1 MESPRAERPRRRWAR
16 IVAGAL
22 LLLIVLP
29 ALALLTAWVVLHN
42 LDRPWVKQR
51 LLPRVEAATGLQL
64 DYQTAHVAILSG
76 LRLEGLVVRTPAPFQ
91 GLAPEL
97 LRVGTLEARWS
108 PGSLLGGKTLVER
121 VALRDVTVVLVADDA
136 GPTSL
141 TLLTQPEATPEPL
154 PAEAP
159 LGTSQQLAS
168 FLASAP
174 PVAKVEVSGVS
185 VTYVR
190 VRSGEVVDRWSLRG
204 LAAVLDLKEQDGRWK
219 VFANLGAAGAPLP
232 LELSREGPAAPTGVA
247 ALELALSVEAGA
259 EAARA
264 QVDLEVTRQTF
275 DSRFTVRTLL
285 HGAVSARFDA
295 EKRHSIIELERTR
308 LTDSAQVEV
317 LAVLPDAA
325 DVPVVVT
332 RALADVDLG
341 RLSQAVPSEWRPA
354 TLERGKAHLDARDV
368 TLGAMPTLGTQGKLG
383 LDVDVTSLRMA
394 QDALH
399 VALGDGRVSLVATP
413 DSKQGLSAQ
422 LTFALRGLAVDGPTT
437 LRVPKAHGELK
448 GHQLRPE
455 PSSPL
460 MVAGDATLSATVDA
474 LDVRSSGVQAKAE
487 RMGFQL
493 RAPLAKEPPFALSAD
508 LPVGALQVV
517 MADGREVLN
526 GPVHLK
532 LDASEVFPLPDEP
545 GRSRARAR
553 VTLDVG
559 AVHASL
565 DATKGTDDVAY
576 TLALKTP
583 DLVIARP
590 FIPNDIAARLGWK
603 DLGVDLT
610 SKGTV
615 MALFSPSPRLDHR
628 TELRVQR
635 PVWDD
640 VTASNIALVLNS
652 RGDAWRHKGELDAR
666 VEGLRAGE
674 LEVGTQHQFMTL
686 DLDRRKPALRLVV
699 TSKEGLKG
707 GADVALSFDRKAR
720 ALRGDVTADLP
731 PLGPLSKLLA
741 RFHVPAAVDA
751 SKFALKLDVHGTLF
765 GVFKDITSEG
775 EVRLMPP
782 PLRGVGF
789 EGKAVVDA
797 LGIRWREDA
806 LSINLPAARWVVESR
821 IDGPRRS
828 VHGDLTAEKLT
839 VGLRDRRFT
848 FADLSHDA
856 TFTFSDQWEADEIEV
871 KQNLKARTLEQKPA
885 LPYPVQDL
893 TLSFTAR
900 RKASGVIHVPD
911 LFLSNGG
918 TSTELKVRGRL
929 DLSEERRRLALRG
942 QLSQDLSKLAQPG
955 RLESSGKVA
964 VEFRVASPDLVAFR
978 TFSSLLFQN
987 VNVRLPE
994 QGIAV
999 EALDGNVP
1007 LTENFQ
1013 FTEGQVRLLDDIDV
1027 NPYPMLRFAD
1037 QHPLLSRSG
1046 FVSVARITT
1055 PQVSISPLAGNLAI
1069 NQHVVSM
1076 TQLEMGVRGG
1086 RITGQ
1091 WLLDWQGKQST
1102 LEARVRATGVKSS
1115 HGEPF
1120 DGNAAMVISAKDRSI
1135 NGRAEI
1141 LRIGNRH
1148 LLDLLDL
1155 EDPRHVDPATN
1166 RVRYALSLG
1175 YPEHVR
1181 VSFNHGFGSLSI
1193 TMGGLAKLLSINDIR
1208 GIPMGPI
1215 VDQLIKSVPS
1225 LEATP

>member
-16 IVAGAL
+16 VFAGVL
-22 LLLIVLP
+22 LLLVVLP
-29 ALALLTAWVVLHN
+29 ALVLLAAVAVLRN
-42 LDRPWVKQR
+42 LDHPWVKPR
-51 LLPRVEAATGLQL
+51 ILPQVEAATGLQL

-76 LRLEGLVVRTPAPFQ
+76 LRLEGLVVRTPAP
-91 GLAPEL
+91 LHAAAPEL
-97 LRVGTLEARWS
+97 LRVGTLEAQWS
-108 PGSLLGGKTLVER
+108 PDSLLNGPTLLKR
-121 VALRDVTVVLVADDA
+121 VAVRDAVFTLVADDA

-141 TLLTQPEATPEPL
+141 TLLSQPETTPEPL
-154 PAEAP
+154 PAEVP
-159 LGTSQQLAS
+159 VGTSQQLAA

-174 PVAKVEVSGVS
+174 PVGKVEVSGLS
-185 VTYVR
+185 VAYVR
-190 VRSGEVVDRWSLRG
+190 VQRGEVVDRWSLRG

-219 VFANLGAAGAPLP
+219 VFANLGQAGAPLP
-232 LELSREGPAAPTGVA
+232 LELSREGPATPTGVA
-247 ALELALSVEAGA
+247 ALGLALSVEAGA

-264 QVDLEVTRQTF
+264 RVDLDVARQTF
-275 DSRFTVRTLL
+275 DSRFTVSTLL
-285 HGAVSARFDA
+285 HGAVAARFDA
-295 EKRHSIIELERTR
+295 EKRHTVLELERTR

-325 DVPVVVT
+325 EVPVLVT
-332 RALADVDLG
+332 RALAEVDLG
-341 RLSQAVPSEWRPA
+341 RLLQAVPAEWRPLV
-354 TLERGKAHLDARDV
+354 LEQGKAHLDAQDV
-368 TLGAMPTLGTQGKLG
+368 TLSAIPTLGAQGKLG
-383 LDVDVTSLRMA
+383 LDVDVTKVRLA
-394 QDALH
+394 QDALQ
-399 VALGDGRVSLVATP
+399 VALGSGRISLVATP
-413 DSKQGLSAQ
+413 DAKQGLSAQ
-422 LTFALRGLAVDGPTT
+422 LAFALQGLAVDGPTT
-437 LRVPKAHGELK
+437 LRVPKAQGELK

-460 MVAGDATLSATVDA
+460 MLAGEATLSAMVEA
-474 LDVRSSGVQAKAE
+474 LDVSASGVRAKAE
-487 RMGFQL
+487 RLGLQL

-508 LPVGALQVV
+508 VPVGALQVV
-517 MADGREVLN
+517 MADGREVLK
-526 GPVHLK
+526 GPVHVK
-532 LDASEVFPLPDEP
+532 LDASEVFPLLDAPR
-545 GRSRARAR
+545 RSRARAR
-553 VTLDVG
+553 VTLEVG

-565 DATKGTDDVAY
+565 DATKGTEDVAY
-576 TLALKTP
+576 TLTARTP

-590 FIPNDIAARLGWK
+590 FLPDEVAARLGWK
-603 DLGVDLT
+603 NLGVDLT
-610 SKGTV
+610 SKGTAT
-615 MALFSPSPRLDHR
+615 ALFSPAPRWDHR
-628 TELRVQR
+628 TELRLTR
-635 PVWDD
+635 PAWDD
-640 VTASNIALVLNS
+640 VTASTIALVMSS
-652 RGDAWRHKGELDAR
+652 RGDVWRHKGELDVR
-666 VEGLRAGE
+666 IEGLRAGE
-674 LEVGTQHQFMTL
+674 LEVGTQHQFMTV
-686 DLDRRKPALRLVV
+686 DVDRRKPAVRLVV

-707 GADVALSFDRKAR
+707 GADVALAFDRKTR

-775 EVRLMPP
+775 QVRLMPT

-789 EGKAVVDA
+789 EGTAVMDA

-806 LSINLPAARWVVESR
+806 LSLNLPAVHWRIESH

-839 VGLRDRRFT
+839 VGLRDRRFS

-856 TFTFSDQWEADEIEV
+856 TFTFTDKWDADDIEV

-942 QLSQDLSKLAQPG
+942 QLAQDLSKLAQSG

-978 TFSSLLFQN
+978 TFSSLLLQN

-1013 FTEGQVRLLDDIDV
+1013 LTEGQVRLLDDIDV

-1046 FVSVARITT
+1046 FVSAARITT

-1193 TMGGLAKLLSINDIR
+1193 TMGGLAKLISINDIR

-1215 VDQLIKSVPS
+1215 VDQLIKSIPS

>member
-16 IVAGAL
+16 VFAGVVL
-22 LLLIVLP
+22 LLVVLP
-29 ALALLTAWVVLHN
+29 ALVLLGAVVVLHN
-42 LDRPWVKQR
+42 LDHPWVKPR
-51 LLPRVEAATGLQL
+51 ILPRVEAATGLSL
-64 DYQTAHVAILSG
+64 DYQRAHVAILSG
-76 LRLEGLVVRTPAPFQ
+76 LRLEGLVVRTPAP
-91 GLAPEL
+91 LHAAAPEL
-97 LRVGTLEARWS
+97 LRVGTLEAQWTLD
-108 PGSLLGGKTLVER
+108 SLLNGPTLLER
-121 VALRDVTVVLVADDA
+121 VSARDVAVTLVADDA

-141 TLLTQPEATPEPL
+141 TLLTQPEPL

-174 PVAKVEVSGVS
+174 PVGKVEVSGVS
-185 VTYVR
+185 LAYVR
-190 VRSGEVVDRWSLRG
+190 VRNGEVVDRWSLRG
-204 LAAVLDLKEQDGRWK
+204 LAALLELKEQDGRWK
-219 VFANLGAAGAPLP
+219 VFANLGGAGAPLP
-232 LELSREGPAAPTGVA
+232 LEVRREGPAVPTGVA
-247 ALELALSVEAGA
+247 ALELVLSVEAGA

-264 QVDLEVTRQTF
+264 RVDLDVVRQSF
-275 DSRFTVRTLL
+275 DSRFTVSTLL
-285 HGAVSARFDA
+285 HGAVSARFDT
-295 EKRHSIIELERTR
+295 EKRHTVIELERTR
-308 LTDSAQVEV
+308 LTDSAQVEALV
-317 LAVLPDAA
+317 VLPDAA
-325 DVPVVVT
+325 EVPVFVT

-341 RLSQAVPSEWRPA
+341 GLLQGIPAEWRPLV
-354 TLERGKAHLDARDV
+354 LEQGKAHLDARDV
-368 TLGAMPTLGTQGKLG
+368 TLSAVPTLGAQGKLG
-383 LDVDVTSLRMA
+383 LDVDVTSVRMV
-394 QDALH
+394 QDALQ
-399 VALGDGRVSLVATP
+399 VALGSGRVSLVATP

-422 LTFALRGLAVDGPTT
+422 LAFALQALAVDGPTT
-437 LRVPKAHGELK
+437 LRVPKAQGELK

-460 MVAGDATLSATVDA
+460 MLAGDATLSAMVEA
-474 LDVRSSGVQAKAE
+474 LDVSASGVRAKAE
-487 RMGFQL
+487 RLGIQL
-493 RAPLAKEPPFALSAD
+493 RAPLAREPPFALSAD
-508 LPVGALQVV
+508 VPVGALQVV
-517 MADGREVLN
+517 LADGREVLK

-532 LDASEVFPLPDEP
+532 LDASEVFPLLDEP
-545 GRSRARAR
+545 RLSRARAR

-565 DATKGTDDVAY
+565 DATKGPEDVAF
-576 TLALKTP
+576 TLTAQTP
-583 DLVIARP
+583 DLAVARP
-590 FIPNDIAARLGWK
+590 FLPNEVAARLGWK

-610 SKGTV
+610 SKGTAT
-615 MALFSPSPRLDHR
+615 ALFSPTPRWDHR
-628 TELRVQR
+628 TELRLTR
-635 PVWDD
+635 PAWDD
-640 VTASNIALVLNS
+640 VTASTIAVVTSS
-652 RGDAWRHKGELDAR
+652 RGDVWRHKAELDVR
-666 VEGLRAGE
+666 VEGLRAGD
-674 LEVGTQHQFMTL
+674 LEVGTQHQFMTF
-686 DLDRRKPALRLVV
+686 DVDRRKPAVRLVV

-707 GADVALSFDRKAR
+707 GVDVALAFDRKTR

-765 GVFKDITSEG
+765 GIFKDITSEG
-775 EVRLMPP
+775 QVRLMPT

-789 EGKAVVDA
+789 EGTAVMDA
-797 LGIRWREDA
+797 LGVRWRDDA
-806 LSINLPAARWVVESR
+806 LSLNLPAVHWRIESH

-839 VGLRDRRFT
+839 VGLQDRRFT
-848 FADLSHDA
+848 FADLSSD
-856 TFTFSDQWEADEIEV
+856 TLFTFSDKWEADDIEV
-871 KQNLKARTLEQKPA
+871 KQDLKARTLEQKPA

-893 TLSFTAR
+893 TLAFTAT

-911 LFLSNGG
+911 LLLSNGG

-929 DLSEERRRLALRG
+929 DLGEERRRLALRG
-942 QLSQDLSKLAQPG
+942 QLAQDLSKLAQPG
-955 RLESSGKVA
+955 LLESSGKVA
-964 VEFRVASPDLVAFR
+964 VEFRVASPDLVGFR

-987 VNVRLPE
+987 VNVRLPP
-994 QGIAV
+994 QGIVV

-1046 FVSVARITT
+1046 FVSVASITT

-1069 NQHVVSM
+1069 DQHVVSM

-1193 TMGGLAKLLSINDIR
+1193 TMGGLAKLISINDIR

-1215 VDQLIKSVPS
+1215 VDQLIKSIPS